1 MAKETKGVGGVG
13 VILLMEEI
21 YLQGFYTSQV
31 VGNGDF
37 FHPQYLETVHIAS
50 SQLTGSTLLHV

>member
-1 MAKETKGVGGVG
+1 MSTQLPPDHCRGEVAKETKGVGGVG

-31 VGNGDF
+31 VANG
-37 FHPQYLETVHIAS
+37 IS
-50 SQLTGSTLLHV
+50 SIHSI